1 MKKSV
6 ELIRAMQKMFAG
18 MLLSNVKYQDPTEV
32 LESIVDDNGDPISIY
47 EQKDIGEFF
56 LNLLDRLQDG
66 LGENKQLIRKVVSA
80 DFDRQ
85 TMKFGQNPG
94 ALDDKNKAFINPPN
108 GMNGLAEGLDLQYQ
122 ISHPAGDDEQD
133 IDNLM
138 KKSTQIGGDS
148 EIQNQQKDMAFDVN
162 NSLDHSAMK

>member
-1 MKKSV
+1 MDKVEKIKMKKSV
-6 ELIRAMQKMFAG
+6 ELIRALQKMFAG

-66 LGENKQLIRKVVSA
+66 LGENKQLIRKLVAA

-85 TMKFGQNPG
+85 SMKIHNE
-94 ALDDKNKAFINPPN
+94 KNNQDENMKELGKIDPNDQVCDSFYYSNFQFIMFFNLYMCTPRPKRFFT
-108 GMNGLAEGLDLQYQ
+108 LQK
-122 ISHPAGDDEQD
+122 ID
-133 IDNLM
+133 IL
-138 KKSTQIGGDS
+138 TI
-148 EIQNQQKDMAFDVN
+148 
-162 NSLDHSAMK
+162 

>member
-1 MKKSV
+1 
-6 ELIRAMQKMFAG
+6 MFAS

-32 LESIVDDNGDPISIY
+32 LESIVDDNGDSISIY

-66 LGENKQLIRKVVSA
+66 LGENKNLIRKAISA

-94 ALDDKNKAFINPPN
+94 ALDEKNNAFKVPHDGVNHLAD
-108 GMNGLAEGLDLQYQ
+108 GLNMQYQ
-122 ISHPAGDDEQD
+122 QSLPAGPDELD

-138 KKSTQIGGDS
+138 KNSNGNVDGDR
-148 EIQNQQKDMAFDVN
+148 K
-162 NSLDHSAMK
+162 